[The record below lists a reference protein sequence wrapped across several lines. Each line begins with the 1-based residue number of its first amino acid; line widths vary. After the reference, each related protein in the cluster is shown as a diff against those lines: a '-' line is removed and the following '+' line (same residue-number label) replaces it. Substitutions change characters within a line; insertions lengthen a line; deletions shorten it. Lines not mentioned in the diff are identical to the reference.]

1 MSPKLKLWVDVGGT
15 FTDAILWSEPSQGK
29 ETTYRSLKVLS
40 SGRTRGIIVAR
51 RNPRQFIVNGLP
63 NCRRDFWVSSQISI
77 GLPSNP
83 PFSTTIIASDDSWL
97 ELAVEPPDLLERS
110 ASEFPV
116 PFDITCGLE
125 SPVLAA
131 HILLDIPLQS
141 TLPPILV
148 RLGTTRGTNALLT
161 RNGAEVGLCIT
172 QGFGD
177 IPYIGNQ
184 DRPDLFALHVTKT
197 LPLCRKI
204 VEINERIDAHGKIL
218 SPLQIDGLR
227 ETFAAWK
234 NQGIRSIAIVL
245 MHSYITPTHEL
256 QVADIAHEF
265 GFDEI
270 ICSSNISPVRKLLSR
285 CDTSL
290 VDAYLSPV
298 INDYMQ
304 VVQRQFGDHTDSQLQ
319 VMTSAGSLVQA
330 AEFRGKDSVLSGPAG
345 GIVAVQELLKQSGCT
360 AALAF
365 DMGGTSTDVSRCT
378 RDELPLQYDTVKA
391 GVRIVTPI
399 LSIHTVAAG
408 GGSICNFDGV
418 QMHVGPASAGSHP
431 GPACYG
437 QGGPLT
443 ITDINLI
450 LGIIPENAL
459 PFPIDRSAAEQQ
471 LHRLAD
477 RIRDAQC
484 VSLTDLQIAAGFRQL
499 ANQKMADAISVI
511 STRQG
516 VDPREHVLVGFGGAA
531 GQHHCDIA
539 QSLDMAEI
547 IDPPLAGLY
556 SAVGIGCARL
566 CRFATVPIYTT
577 VSELTPEGCRALLEQ
592 PEQDLLKQLESYGYS
607 SEDVTLRTHLE
618 MRYQGTDATLLIP
631 FSEPMSQLANAFH
644 QTHSKFFGYQQTQR
658 PIEICTARL
667 EAVGPSHETQTQIVS
682 RTRTDSSARREHR
695 VWHQGSWL
703 NCPIVRREL
712 LQTNE
717 ILTGPTIVLNSGHT
731 TWVPPDWQ
739 AQLDDH
745 QNLRLNRRIGSSAD
759 LVHSEP
765 CRAADR
771 ERTEDTPSA
780 EKTQST
786 NKTPGTD
793 PIFRDLIGQKLAT
806 IALSMGEILE
816 KTAISVN
823 IKERR
828 DFSCAIFNADGFLI
842 ANAPHVPVHL
852 GAMGQTVREIIREFP
867 SLAPNDCLLTNDPNR
882 GGSHL
887 PDITVVTPVF
897 DTVTAERLFF
907 VACRAHHAEI
917 GGITAGSMPPTATSL
932 EQEGVLFPPQFLIRQ
947 NESKLEQILSQLK
960 HASYPSRSPQENIA
974 DLLAQQAAN
983 QYGVQELREL
993 VSKFGKARLQQA
1005 MSDIMEASAAR
1016 VRLWID
1022 SLPAEPM
1029 RFRDQLDDGSSI
1041 EVVLRKEISSNH
1053 GSVGLKVD
1061 FSGTSPPHPKNFNA
1075 NRAIVTAALL
1085 YVIRTLAGDE
1095 LPLNEGA
1102 LRPIE
1107 LLIPKSILSPLDSDD
1122 LKSLSISQLP
1132 AVAAGNVETSQR
1144 VVDVLLGALGVAAAS
1159 QGTMNNF
1166 LFGNATFGY
1175 YETICGGT
1183 GATARGHGC
1192 DAVHSH
1198 MTNTRITDPEVLEVR
1213 YPVRL
1218 REFSIRRHSGG
1229 AGEYHG
1235 GDGVVREIEF
1245 LSPVE
1250 ASLITSRRQG
1260 PPPYGLLGGEP
1271 GKLGEN
1277 EHISPTGTVVKLAGT
1292 AQIQLQV
1299 GDRIRI
1305 QTPGGGGYGQASN
1318 G

>member
-1 MSPKLKLWVDVGGT
+1 MSPKLNLWVDVGGT

-40 SGRTRGIIVAR
+40 SGRTRGILVTR
-51 RNPRQFIVNGLP
+51 RNPRRFIVNGLP
-63 NCRRDFWVSSQISI
+63 NCGRDFWVSSQISI

-97 ELAVEPPDLLERS
+97 ELAVEPPGFIGS
-110 ASEFPV
+110 GASDFAV
-116 PFDITCGLE
+116 PFEMTCGLE

-141 TLPPILV
+141 KLPPIHV

-161 RNGAEVGLCIT
+161 RNGADVGLCIT

-184 DRPDLFALHVTKT
+184 DRPDLFALHVQKI
-197 LPLCRKI
+197 LPLCREI
-204 VEINERIDAHGKIL
+204 VEIKERIDAQGKIL
-218 SPLQIDGLR
+218 SPLQTDGLR
-227 ETFAAWK
+227 DTFAAWK
-234 NQGIRSIAIVL
+234 AQGIRSIAIVL

-256 QVADIAHEF
+256 RVADIAQEF
-265 GFDEI
+265 GFDEV

-298 INDYMQ
+298 INDYLQ
-304 VVQRQFGDHTDSQLQ
+304 VVQKQFGFHRDSQLQ

-345 GIVAVQELLKQSGCT
+345 GIVAVQELIKQSGCE

-418 QMHVGPASAGSHP
+418 QMHVGPTSAGSYP

-443 ITDINLI
+443 ITDINLL

-459 PFPIDRSAAEQQ
+459 PFPIDRQAAEQQ

-477 RIRDAQC
+477 RIREAQH
-484 VSLTDLQIAAGFRQL
+484 VSLTDMEIAAGFRQL
-499 ANQKMADAISVI
+499 ANQKMADAIAVI

-556 SAVGIGCARL
+556 SAVGIGFARHRQFVTL
-566 CRFATVPIYTT
+566 PIYTT
-577 VSELTPEGCRALLEQ
+577 LSELTPERCRGLLVQ
-592 PEQDLLKQLESYGYS
+592 PEHDLLKQLESHGYS
-607 SEDVTLRTHLE
+607 SKDVTLRTHLE

-631 FSEPMSQLANAFH
+631 FAEPMSQLADAFH
-644 QTHSKFFGYQQTQR
+644 QAHTKFFGYQQPQR
-658 PIEICTARL
+658 PIEVCTARL
-667 EAVGPSHETQTQIVS
+667 EAIGPSHETHTHTSSQS
-682 RTRTDSSARREHR
+682 RTDSSARSEHR

-703 NCPIVRREL
+703 NCPIVRREQ
-712 LQTNE
+712 LQIDE
-717 ILTGPTIVLNSGHT
+717 ILMGPAIVINSGHT
-731 TWVPPDWQ
+731 TWVSPDWQ
-739 AQLDDH
+739 AQLDGH
-745 QNLRLNRRIGSSAD
+745 QNLRLNRSRSSID
-759 LVHSEP
+759 IVNSEP
-765 CRAADR
+765 CRA
-771 ERTEDTPSA
+771 EEKLRTE
-780 EKTQST
+780 
-786 NKTPGTD
+786 GTEETERND

-852 GAMGQTVREIIREFP
+852 GAMGQTVREIIRKFP
-867 SLAPNDCLLTNDPNR
+867 SLSPNDCLVTNDPNR

-897 DTVTAERLFF
+897 DPVTAERLFF

-932 EQEGVLFPPQFLIRQ
+932 EQEGVLLPPQFLIRQ
-947 NESKLEQILSQLK
+947 NESRLDEILLQLK
-960 HASYPSRSPQENIA
+960 QAPYPSRSPQENIA

-983 QYGVQELREL
+983 QSGAQELREL
-993 VSKFGKARLQQA
+993 VSKFGKVRLQRA
-1005 MSDIMEASAAR
+1005 MKDIMDASAAR
-1016 VRLWID
+1016 VRIWID
-1022 SLPAEPM
+1022 SLPAGPM

-1041 EVVLRKEISSNH
+1041 EVSLCKEISPNH
-1053 GSVGLKVD
+1053 GDVVLKVD

-1085 YVIRTLAGDE
+1085 YVIRTLAGDD

-1107 LLIPKSILSPLDSDD
+1107 LMIPKSILSPLEPDELDPD
-1122 LKSLSISQLP
+1122 ELESLSNSQLP

-1166 LFGNATFGY
+1166 LFGNSSFGY

-1183 GATARGHGC
+1183 GATAGAHGC

-1218 REFSIRRHSGG
+1218 RQFSIRRDSGG

-1235 GDGVVREIEF
+1235 GNGVVREIEF

-1260 PPPYGLLGGEP
+1260 PPPYGLQGGEP

-1305 QTPGGGGYGQASN
+1305 QTPGGGGYGQASK